1 MPTEAEEWRPVTTH
15 PGRYE
20 VSNLGRV
27 RTVERRAQVGP
38 ILRTFPVRI
47 LRTVCGG
54 RARNYLRVHLY
65 EPERFAFVHCLVAE
79 AFIGARPAGL
89 LVLHRDDDGRN
100 NRADNL
106 RYGDRM
112 ENETDRHVHA
122 WNRENP
128 DAEEAPF

>member
-1 MPTEAEEWRPVTTH
+1 MDEVWKPVATH

-38 ILRTFPVRI
+38 ILRTFRAKLLVAVP
-47 LRTVCGG
+47 GG

-79 AFIGARPAGL
+79 AFIGPRPFPGAV
-89 LVLHRDDDGRN
+89 VLHKNDDGHD
-100 NRADNL
+100 NRADHL
-106 RYGDRM
+106 RYGDRD
-112 ENETDRHVHA
+112 ENELDRHVA
-122 WNRENP
+122 RVAPALES
-128 DAEEAPF
+128 APF